1 MLINRIGD
9 IGFLIAIALI
19 YATFRTLDFDI
30 IKVLVNR
37 FSQSYPIY
45 SM

>member
-1 MLINRIGD
+1 MNRIGD

-19 YATFRTLDFDI
+19 YATFRTLDFDSLKVI
-30 IKVLVNR
+30 ITR
-37 FSQSYPIY
+37 FSQVYPIF